1 MIHNYISI
9 IVLSSSPGEF
19 ATRRGRSWVRCG
31 RLFIKNRSPSGPS
44 GPHLRPNPKKMHIP
58 HTPQRPPRIIRESC

>member
-44 GPHLRPNPKKMHIP
+44 GVTVRFIP
-58 HTPQRPPRIIRESC
+58 RGILSSG